1 MASVAAPG
9 SESESGE
16 SDGSCDFLSSMPQH
30 SAGASA
36 AAVPVPVAGAS
47 AAAVPVYHWPERV
60 QLLWCQWP
68 PAEFY
73 NIRSHHMNTIVQVSL
88 NSGLRETH
96 RLSQYHR

>member
-16 SDGSCDFLSSMPQH
+16 SDGSCDFLSIMPQH

-47 AAAVPVYHWPERV
+47 AAAVHVLVAPSRILQHQITSYE
-60 QLLWCQWP
+60 
-68 PAEFY
+68 
-73 NIRSHHMNTIVQVSL
+73 
-88 NSGLRETH
+88 
-96 RLSQYHR
+96 